1 MSVSNSDQP
10 PSTQE
15 LDQRRAALDAALNSN
30 TFARADQL
38 KRFLRFVCEMELS
51 GRGHEI
57 TEYSIATEALGRRS
71 SYSPEA
77 DSTVRTSARA
87 LREKLKHLYE
97 VEHPSAEVR
106 IEIPKGIYTPR
117 FVEWHGPEADQP
129 LEASM
134 AAAEAV
140 TAPRP
145 NIWKSLT
152 ILALVAG
159 VAAGVVLSRWTSA
172 KERAGGV
179 DPILREA
186 WAPWS
191 GPGPVVLICF
201 STPAQLMLRSL
212 PDRAAPAGSYAYPQE
227 LAPIR
232 HTIDQIQGRPDAPHL
247 FVELSAVSTTL
258 GEALSAVKAT
268 QVLQSLRTEYNIV
281 PTRSVKMPVIASHR
295 AIILGNPE
303 YSETTR
309 QLLERATY
317 TIRYD
322 SKQREPVLVKR
333 TAPAGEKPERTLERR
348 DGLVNASFGLITVL
362 SSDSGNTLSTLSV
375 AGLSSAGIQA
385 AMEFFASPSSM
396 TELKRKMAQKG
407 LTRFPAAYQVIVRC
421 TAYHDQMLAYQYD
434 SFETLNSSARNSL
447 P

>member
-1 MSVSNSDQP
+1 M
-10 PSTQE
+10 
-15 LDQRRAALDAALNSN
+15 
-30 TFARADQL
+30 
-38 KRFLRFVCEMELS
+38 
-51 GRGHEI
+51 
-57 TEYSIATEALGRRS
+57 
-71 SYSPEA
+71 
-77 DSTVRTSARA
+77 
-87 LREKLKHLYE
+87 
-97 VEHPSAEVR
+97 
-106 IEIPKGIYTPR
+106 
-117 FVEWHGPEADQP
+117 
-129 LEASM
+129 
-134 AAAEAV
+134 
-140 TAPRP
+140 
-145 NIWKSLT
+145 
-152 ILALVAG
+152 AG

-396 TELKRKMAQKG
+396 TELKRRMAQKG
-407 LTRFPAAYQVIVRC
+407 LTRFPTAYQVIVRC